1 MYYVVECGAVGDAP
15 REATFHFT
23 ARLLWK
29 EFYSTPYNHSNMF
42 RVNLKTAFR
51 NLWKNKRYNIL
62 NILGLAIGIACA
74 GLIFL
79 WVEDEMTFDK
89 VHVKKDR
96 LYRINVNKDF
106 DGRTFTMGS
115 TPRPMAAA
123 LKKEVPGIVNAARVS
138 DVAQQVLF
146 SFDNKAL
153 YASGRYVDA
162 AIFSMFTLPFVQG
175 NADNA
180 FTQLHSLVIT
190 KSTAKKFFGEAD
202 NVIGRTVRI
211 DNEQDF
217 VVTGVLKD
225 LPENSSLRFEW
236 LAPYEFTLVR
246 KPDPPR
252 WDSYGPYTYV
262 ELDAQTNVTTIN
274 EQLKHFIGRKESS
287 QKSEA
292 FLFPMSEWRLYND
305 FKDGMQ
311 TGDGRIKQV
320 HMLSLIAW
328 IILLIACIN
337 FMNLATA
344 GSQQRAKEVGVRK
357 VLGAAR
363 KGLVIQFISEALLMS
378 MLAAIV
384 AIIIIICFLPAYNLL
399 MQKNL
404 SLDPRNSVQIP
415 ALLIIALI
423 CGLVAG
429 SYPAIYLSSFKP
441 ILVLKGLKMKA
452 GSAVWI
458 RKGLVVLQFTVS
470 VIFIIST
477 IIVYQQ
483 LQHVK
488 DRDLGF
494 DKDNLI
500 QVDMQHNMA
509 TVFPLIRQDLLQSGQ
524 VENAALAD
532 HSTIYG
538 GNNDSRFRWQ
548 GKDPNQEIHI
558 AHRDVS
564 PEYIATSGMQIAEG
578 KDFNANTVS
587 ENKQVII
594 NQSMAKMM
602 GNESAVGK
610 VIESPR
616 GNKDGQYTSLTVVG
630 VVKDYVYGNMYGKPG
645 PVIFFCSSKWG
656 DLLYVRAKTNA
667 NAAQLLT
674 AIGTVMK
681 KHNPAYPLEYKFV
694 DDQFNEMFLNETLIG
709 KASGVFA
716 TLAIIISCL
725 GLFGL
730 AAHTAQRR
738 IKEVGIRKVLGA
750 SAAGLAGL
758 LSKDFLQLVVVS
770 CLLAFPVA
778 WWIMHDWLQSYE
790 YRIGISW
797 WIFLAAGLMAILIAL
812 ITVST
817 QAIKAALTN
826 PVKSLR
832 SE

>member
-1 MYYVVECGAVGDAP
+1 
-15 REATFHFT
+15 
-23 ARLLWK
+23 
-29 EFYSTPYNHSNMF
+29 MF
-42 RVNLKTAFR
+42 RTNLKTAFR
-51 NLWKNKRYNIL
+51 NLWKNKSYNIL

-89 VHVKKDR
+89 VHVKKER
-96 LYRINVNKDF
+96 LYRINVNKVF

-115 TPRPMAAA
+115 TPRPLAAA
-123 LKKEVPGIVNAARVS
+123 LKSEIPGIVNATRAS
-138 DVAQQVLF
+138 DMPQHSLF

-153 YASGRYVDA
+153 YASGRYVDP

-175 NADNA
+175 NAHNA
-180 FTQLHSLVIT
+180 FAQLHSLVVT
-190 KSTAKKFFGEAD
+190 ESTAKKFFGEAG
-202 NVIGRTVRI
+202 NVVGRTVRI

-236 LAPYEFTLVR
+236 LAPYEFDTQRDKASLS
-246 KPDPPR
+246 
-252 WDSYGPYTYV
+252 WESYGPYTYV
-262 ELDAQTNVTTIN
+262 ELDANANPAVIN
-274 EQLKHFIGRKESS
+274 ERLKHFIPRKESG
-287 QKSEA
+287 QKSET
-292 FLFPMSEWRLYND
+292 FLFPMSDWRLYND
-305 FKDGMQ
+305 FKDGKQ

-320 HMLSLIAW
+320 NMLSLIAW
-328 IILLIACIN
+328 IILFIACIN

-357 VLGAAR
+357 VLGAAK
-363 KGLVIQFISEALLMS
+363 KGLIIKFIGEALLMS
-378 MLAAIV
+378 ILAAVV
-384 AIIIIICFLPAYNLL
+384 AITIIVISLPAYNLL

-404 SLDPRNSVQIP
+404 SLQLGNPLHIS
-415 ALLIIALI
+415 ALLVIALV

-441 ILVLKGLKMKA
+441 VLVLKGLKMKA

-470 VIFIIST
+470 VVFIIST

-488 DRDLGF
+488 DRNLGF
-494 DKDNLI
+494 NKDNLI
-500 QVDMQHNMA
+500 QVDMQHNVA
-509 TVFPLIRQDLLQSGQ
+509 AVFPLIREELLQSGL

-538 GNNDSRFRWQ
+538 GNTDSRFKWR
-548 GKDPNQEIHI
+548 GKDPDQEISI
-558 AHRDVS
+558 AHRTVS
-564 PEYIATSGMQIAEG
+564 PEYIATTGMQIVEG
-578 KDFNANTVS
+578 KDFNSNTVS

-602 GNESAVGK
+602 GGETAVGK
-610 VIESPR
+610 IIESPR
-616 GNKDGQYTSLTVVG
+616 GNEDGQYTSLTVVG
-630 VVKDYVYGNMYGKPG
+630 VVNDYVYGNMYGKPG
-645 PVIFFCSSKWG
+645 PVIFFCSPKRA
-656 DLLYVRAKTNA
+656 DLVYVRAKANA

-694 DDQFNEMFLNETLIG
+694 DDQFNEMFFNEMLIG

-730 AAHTAQRR
+730 AAYTAQRR

-750 SAAGLAGL
+750 STAGLAGL
-758 LSKDFLQLVVVS
+758 LSKDFLQLVVIS